1 MMIDISHVHQQFG
14 AVTALDDLSLQV
26 ARGQVVALVGP
37 SGAGKTTL
45 LRLMTSYLFPS
56 LGTVRIGGVDTKED
70 SLRVRKMIG
79 YLPERDA
86 VYPDMRVM
94 EYLLFR
100 SRLKG
105 LTGRA
110 RHKKLRELVQRCG
123 LIGLE
128 RALLGSL
135 SKGET
140 RRVLLADSL
149 AGNPA
154 LLLLD
159 EPTLGLDPLSA
170 ERMQLL
176 IASPKD
182 EGTVVFSTHDWRE
195 AETLA
200 SHVAVLHNGRLVAFD
215 TPARLVADGGAAD
228 LRSAVMKL
236 TGDKGAT

>member
-1 MMIDISHVHQQFG
+1 M
-14 AVTALDDLSLQV
+14 QV
-26 ARGQVVALVGP
+26 ERGEVVALVGP

-45 LRLMTSYLFPS
+45 LRLMSSYLFPTS
-56 LGTVRIGGVDTKED
+56 GVVRIGGVDTRED
-70 SLRVRKMIG
+70 SLRVRQMIG

-86 VYPDMRVM
+86 VYPEMRVL
-94 EYLLFR
+94 EYLAFR
-100 SRLKG
+100 ARLKG

-123 LIGLE
+123 LGGLE
-128 RALLGSL
+128 RAFMGTI

-170 ERMQLL
+170 ERVQSFF
-176 IASPKD
+176 AAGGDK
-182 EGTVVFSTHDWRE
+182 GTVVFSTHDWRE

-200 SHVAVLHNGRLVAFD
+200 TRVAVLHNGRLAAFD
-215 TPARLVADGGAAD
+215 RPARLIADAGATE
-228 LRSAVMKL
+228 LKKAVMKL
-236 TGDKGAT
+236 TGEKGAA